1 MDEMLNLRLELIEK
15 SGEIDFSIRKAVIDF
30 IKNIEKKYSIEVKE
44 ENGSMLV
51 THLAMAL
58 SRIKKGEEIESIDE
72 EIFQEVKTMRIYS
85 ELPEY
90 YKLLEE
96 QLDISIPQSEKDYIA
111 LHVCTLIK
119 KTNN

>member
-72 EIFQEVKTMRIYS
+72 EIFQEVKTMKIYS

-96 QLDISIPQSEKDYIA
+96 QLDIFIPQSEKDYIA

>member
-1 MDEMLNLRLELIEK
+1 MDEILNLRLELIEK

-72 EIFQEVKTMRIYS
+72 EIFQEVKTMKIYS

-96 QLDISIPQSEKDYIA
+96 QLDIFIPQSEKDYIA